1 MLGKKHSAETIDK
14 IKEIRLLKYA
24 RSVTC
29 VTTGEMFDSVNRA
42 AYYYN
47 IHSSNIV
54 QCCKGKLKHTGK
66 LDGKPL
72 EWQYTT
78 GMKYNEFKKLASSLG
93 VDCKGTR
100 DEIMAR
106 VVALGVVTDAEE
118 SAEEAPVEKKESK
131 PVAGK
136 SNKSASVG
144 KGGLKKADAPT
155 TDEFD
160 AQADTI

>member
-1 MLGKKHSAETIDK
+1 MKEDKNMEMINKLTLLRAKQERQRKMQTKQHKNKVKKIIKPIEEKIDKPVEENTKKKRVVSEETKEKIRQKMLGKKHSAETIDK

-66 LDGKPL
+66 LDGIPL

-78 GMKYNEFKKLASSLG
+78 DYLNN
-93 VDCKGTR
+93 R
-100 DEIMAR
+100 
-106 VVALGVVTDAEE
+106 
-118 SAEEAPVEKKESK
+118 
-131 PVAGK
+131 
-136 SNKSASVG
+136 
-144 KGGLKKADAPT
+144 
-155 TDEFD
+155 
-160 AQADTI
+160 

>member
-1 MLGKKHSAETIDK
+1 MKEDKNMEMINKLTLLRAKQERQRKMQTKQQKNKVKKIIKPVEENTKKKRVVSEETKEKIRQKMLGKKHSVETIDK
-14 IKEIRLLKYA
+14 IKETRLLKYA

-78 GMKYNEFKKLASSLG
+78 DYLN
-93 VDCKGTR
+93 
-100 DEIMAR
+100 
-106 VVALGVVTDAEE
+106 
-118 SAEEAPVEKKESK
+118 
-131 PVAGK
+131 
-136 SNKSASVG
+136 NK
-144 KGGLKKADAPT
+144 
-155 TDEFD
+155 
-160 AQADTI
+160 QH

>member
-1 MLGKKHSAETIDK
+1 MKEDKNMEMINKLTLLRAKQEHKRKMQTKQNKVKKIIKPVEENTNKKRVVSEETKEKIRQKMLGKKHSAETIDK

-78 GMKYNEFKKLASSLG
+78 DYLN
-93 VDCKGTR
+93 
-100 DEIMAR
+100 
-106 VVALGVVTDAEE
+106 
-118 SAEEAPVEKKESK
+118 
-131 PVAGK
+131 
-136 SNKSASVG
+136 NK
-144 KGGLKKADAPT
+144 
-155 TDEFD
+155 
-160 AQADTI
+160 QH

>member
-1 MLGKKHSAETIDK
+1 MKEDKNMEMINKLTLLRAKQESKRKMQTKQQKNKVKKIIKPIEEKIDKPVEENTKKKRVVSEETKEKIRKKMLGKKHSAETIEK

-78 GMKYNEFKKLASSLG
+78 DYLN
-93 VDCKGTR
+93 
-100 DEIMAR
+100 
-106 VVALGVVTDAEE
+106 
-118 SAEEAPVEKKESK
+118 
-131 PVAGK
+131 
-136 SNKSASVG
+136 NK
-144 KGGLKKADAPT
+144 
-155 TDEFD
+155 
-160 AQADTI
+160 QY

>member
-1 MLGKKHSAETIDK
+1 MKEDKNMEMINKLTLLRAKQEHQRKMQSKQQKNKVKKIIKPVEEKIDKPVEENTKKKRVVSEETKEKIRQKMLGKKHSAETIDK

-66 LDGKPL
+66 LPDGTPL

-78 GMKYNEFKKLASSLG
+78 DYLN
-93 VDCKGTR
+93 
-100 DEIMAR
+100 
-106 VVALGVVTDAEE
+106 
-118 SAEEAPVEKKESK
+118 
-131 PVAGK
+131 
-136 SNKSASVG
+136 NK
-144 KGGLKKADAPT
+144 
-155 TDEFD
+155 
-160 AQADTI
+160 QH

>member
-1 MLGKKHSAETIDK
+1 MKEDKNMEMINKLTLLRAKQERQRKMQAKQHKVKKIKNQVNEIYLVNPVEEEKIDKPVEEKTKKKRVVSEETKEKIRQKMLGKKHSAETIDK

-42 AYYYN
+42 AYYYG

-66 LDGKPL
+66 LDGTPL

-78 GMKYNEFKKLASSLG
+78 DYLN
-93 VDCKGTR
+93 
-100 DEIMAR
+100 
-106 VVALGVVTDAEE
+106 
-118 SAEEAPVEKKESK
+118 
-131 PVAGK
+131 
-136 SNKSASVG
+136 NK
-144 KGGLKKADAPT
+144 
-155 TDEFD
+155 
-160 AQADTI
+160 QH

>member
-42 AYYYN
+42 AYYYS

-78 GMKYNEFKKLASSLG
+78 DYLNN
-93 VDCKGTR
+93 R
-100 DEIMAR
+100 
-106 VVALGVVTDAEE
+106 
-118 SAEEAPVEKKESK
+118 
-131 PVAGK
+131 
-136 SNKSASVG
+136 
-144 KGGLKKADAPT
+144 
-155 TDEFD
+155 
-160 AQADTI
+160 QH

>member
-1 MLGKKHSAETIDK
+1 MKEDKNMEMINKLTLLRAKQERQRKMQTKQNQAPTLIKPIEEQIDKPVEENTKKKRVVSEETKEKIRQKMLGKKHSAETIDK

-66 LDGKPL
+66 LDGIPL

-78 GMKYNEFKKLASSLG
+78 DYLN
-93 VDCKGTR
+93 
-100 DEIMAR
+100 
-106 VVALGVVTDAEE
+106 
-118 SAEEAPVEKKESK
+118 
-131 PVAGK
+131 
-136 SNKSASVG
+136 NK
-144 KGGLKKADAPT
+144 
-155 TDEFD
+155 
-160 AQADTI
+160 QH

>member
-1 MLGKKHSAETIDK
+1 MKEDKNMEMINKLTLLRAKQERQRKMQTKQNKVKKIIKPVEENTKKKRVVSEETKEKIRQKMLGKKHSAETIDK

-42 AYYYN
+42 AYYYG

-78 GMKYNEFKKLASSLG
+78 DYLN
-93 VDCKGTR
+93 
-100 DEIMAR
+100 
-106 VVALGVVTDAEE
+106 
-118 SAEEAPVEKKESK
+118 
-131 PVAGK
+131 
-136 SNKSASVG
+136 NK
-144 KGGLKKADAPT
+144 
-155 TDEFD
+155 
-160 AQADTI
+160 QH

>member
-1 MLGKKHSAETIDK
+1 MKEDKNMEMINKLTLLRAKQERQRKMQTKQNKVKKIVKPIEEKIDKPVEVEENTKKKRVVSEETKEKIRQKMLGKKHSAETIDK

-66 LDGKPL
+66 LDGIPL
-72 EWQYTT
+72 EWQH
-78 GMKYNEFKKLASSLG
+78 
-93 VDCKGTR
+93 
-100 DEIMAR
+100 
-106 VVALGVVTDAEE
+106 
-118 SAEEAPVEKKESK
+118 
-131 PVAGK
+131 
-136 SNKSASVG
+136 
-144 KGGLKKADAPT
+144 
-155 TDEFD
+155 
-160 AQADTI
+160 Q

>member
-1 MLGKKHSAETIDK
+1 MKEDKNMEMINKLTLLRAKQERQRKMQTKQNKVKKIVKPVEENTKKKRVVSEETKEKIRQKMLGKKHSAETLDK

-42 AYYYN
+42 AYYYG

-66 LDGKPL
+66 LDGTPL

-78 GMKYNEFKKLASSLG
+78 DYLN
-93 VDCKGTR
+93 
-100 DEIMAR
+100 
-106 VVALGVVTDAEE
+106 
-118 SAEEAPVEKKESK
+118 
-131 PVAGK
+131 
-136 SNKSASVG
+136 NK
-144 KGGLKKADAPT
+144 
-155 TDEFD
+155 
-160 AQADTI
+160 QH

>member
-1 MLGKKHSAETIDK
+1 MKEDKNMEMINKLTLLRAKQERQRKMQTKQQKNKVKKIVKPIEEKIDKPVEENTKKKRVVSEETKEKIRQARLGKKHSAETIDK

-78 GMKYNEFKKLASSLG
+78 DYLN
-93 VDCKGTR
+93 
-100 DEIMAR
+100 
-106 VVALGVVTDAEE
+106 
-118 SAEEAPVEKKESK
+118 
-131 PVAGK
+131 
-136 SNKSASVG
+136 NK
-144 KGGLKKADAPT
+144 
-155 TDEFD
+155 
-160 AQADTI
+160 QH

>member
-1 MLGKKHSAETIDK
+1 MKEDKNMEMINKLTLLRAKQERQRKMQTKQNKVKKIVKTIEEKRDEPVEENTKKKRVVSEETKEKIRQKMLGKKHSAETIDK

-54 QCCKGKLKHTGK
+54 QCCRGKLKHTGK
-66 LDGKPL
+66 LDGTPL

-78 GMKYNEFKKLASSLG
+78 DYLNN
-93 VDCKGTR
+93 R
-100 DEIMAR
+100 
-106 VVALGVVTDAEE
+106 
-118 SAEEAPVEKKESK
+118 
-131 PVAGK
+131 
-136 SNKSASVG
+136 
-144 KGGLKKADAPT
+144 
-155 TDEFD
+155 
-160 AQADTI
+160 QH

>member
-1 MLGKKHSAETIDK
+1 MKEDKNMEMINKLTLLRAKQERQRKMQTKQQKNKVKKIIKPIEEKIDKPVEENTKKKRVVSEETKEKIRHKMLGKKHSAETIDK

-66 LDGKPL
+66 LDGIPL

-78 GMKYNEFKKLASSLG
+78 DYLN
-93 VDCKGTR
+93 
-100 DEIMAR
+100 
-106 VVALGVVTDAEE
+106 
-118 SAEEAPVEKKESK
+118 
-131 PVAGK
+131 
-136 SNKSASVG
+136 NK
-144 KGGLKKADAPT
+144 
-155 TDEFD
+155 
-160 AQADTI
+160 QQ

>member
-1 MLGKKHSAETIDK
+1 MKEDKNMEMINKLTLLRAKQERQRKMQTKQQKNKVKKIVKPIEEKIDKPVEENTKKKRVVSEETKEKIRKARLGKKHSAETIDK

-29 VTTGEMFDSVNRA
+29 ITTGEMFDSVNRA

-66 LDGKPL
+66 LDGQPL

-78 GMKYNEFKKLASSLG
+78 DYLN
-93 VDCKGTR
+93 
-100 DEIMAR
+100 
-106 VVALGVVTDAEE
+106 
-118 SAEEAPVEKKESK
+118 
-131 PVAGK
+131 
-136 SNKSASVG
+136 NK
-144 KGGLKKADAPT
+144 
-155 TDEFD
+155 
-160 AQADTI
+160 QH

>member
-1 MLGKKHSAETIDK
+1 MKEDKNMEMINKLTLLRAKQEHQRKMQTKQNKVKKIVKPIEEEKIDKPVEENTKKKRVVSEETKEKIRQKMLGKKHSAETIDK

-42 AYYYN
+42 AYYYG

-78 GMKYNEFKKLASSLG
+78 DYLNN
-93 VDCKGTR
+93 R
-100 DEIMAR
+100 
-106 VVALGVVTDAEE
+106 
-118 SAEEAPVEKKESK
+118 
-131 PVAGK
+131 
-136 SNKSASVG
+136 
-144 KGGLKKADAPT
+144 
-155 TDEFD
+155 
-160 AQADTI
+160 QH

>member
-1 MLGKKHSAETIDK
+1 MKEDKNMEIINKLTLLRAKQERQRKMQTKQNKVKKIVKPVEENIKKKRVVSEETKEKIRKKMLGKKHSAETIEK

-66 LDGKPL
+66 LDGTPL

-78 GMKYNEFKKLASSLG
+78 DYLNN
-93 VDCKGTR
+93 R
-100 DEIMAR
+100 
-106 VVALGVVTDAEE
+106 
-118 SAEEAPVEKKESK
+118 
-131 PVAGK
+131 
-136 SNKSASVG
+136 
-144 KGGLKKADAPT
+144 
-155 TDEFD
+155 
-160 AQADTI
+160 QH

>member
-1 MLGKKHSAETIDK
+1 MKEDKNMEMINKLTLLRAKQERQRKMQTKQNKVKKIIKPVEENTKKKRVVSEETKEKIRQKMLGKKHSAETIEK

-66 LDGKPL
+66 LDGIPL

-78 GMKYNEFKKLASSLG
+78 DYLN
-93 VDCKGTR
+93 
-100 DEIMAR
+100 
-106 VVALGVVTDAEE
+106 
-118 SAEEAPVEKKESK
+118 
-131 PVAGK
+131 
-136 SNKSASVG
+136 NK
-144 KGGLKKADAPT
+144 
-155 TDEFD
+155 
-160 AQADTI
+160 QH

>member
-1 MLGKKHSAETIDK
+1 MVFKIKENKNMEMINKLTLLRAKQERQRKMQTKQNKVTKIVKPIEENTKKKRIVSEETKEKIRRKMLGKKHSAETIDK

-42 AYYYN
+42 AYYYG

-66 LDGKPL
+66 LDGIPL

-78 GMKYNEFKKLASSLG
+78 DYLN
-93 VDCKGTR
+93 
-100 DEIMAR
+100 
-106 VVALGVVTDAEE
+106 
-118 SAEEAPVEKKESK
+118 
-131 PVAGK
+131 
-136 SNKSASVG
+136 NK
-144 KGGLKKADAPT
+144 
-155 TDEFD
+155 
-160 AQADTI
+160 QH

>member
-1 MLGKKHSAETIDK
+1 MKEDKNMEMINKLTLLRAKQERQRKMQTKQQKNKVKKIIKPIEEKIDKPVEENTKKKRVVSEETKEKIRHKMLGKKHSAETIDK

-78 GMKYNEFKKLASSLG
+78 DYLN
-93 VDCKGTR
+93 
-100 DEIMAR
+100 
-106 VVALGVVTDAEE
+106 
-118 SAEEAPVEKKESK
+118 SK
-131 PVAGK
+131 
-136 SNKSASVG
+136 
-144 KGGLKKADAPT
+144 
-155 TDEFD
+155 
-160 AQADTI
+160 QH